1 MRHRNRR
8 RGAVL
13 LGIAFIAGCRTAP
26 TARVGDAPAVLA
38 TGEVAGLGF
47 SHQLLVAGAG
57 GADAPQ
63 FVFLEGDGR
72 PWSEDGR
79 APASDPDPLRPLAR
93 DLAAATGGGA
103 LALGR
108 PCYHGRAADPGCR
121 PELWTSGRY
130 SEPVVD
136 SMVAA
141 LGHAL
146 DAGPRR
152 PLVLV
157 GYSGGG
163 ALALLIADR
172 VAAVKAVVTLAAN
185 LDLAGWTEL
194 HGYEALTDSLDPL
207 SVRRLPTGCEIHIAA
222 AHDSVVPPSLVRNA
236 VARRPGALL
245 WVESGDH
252 ACCWADRWPGIE
264 RRVVARLDAAGCLA
278 AN

>member
-1 MRHRNRR
+1 
-8 RGAVL
+8 
-13 LGIAFIAGCRTAP
+13 
-26 TARVGDAPAVLA
+26 
-38 TGEVAGLGF
+38 
-47 SHQLLVAGAG
+47 
-57 GADAPQ
+57 
-63 FVFLEGDGR
+63 
-72 PWSEDGR
+72 
-79 APASDPDPLRPLAR
+79 
-93 DLAAATGGGA
+93 
-103 LALGR
+103 
-108 PCYHGRAADPGCR
+108 
-121 PELWTSGRY
+121 
-130 SEPVVD
+130 
-136 SMVAA
+136 MVAA